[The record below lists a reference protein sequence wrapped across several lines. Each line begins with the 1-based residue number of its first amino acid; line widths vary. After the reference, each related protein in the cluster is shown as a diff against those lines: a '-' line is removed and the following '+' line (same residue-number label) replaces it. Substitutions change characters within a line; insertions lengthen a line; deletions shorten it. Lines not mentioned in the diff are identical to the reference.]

1 MLGFGRG
8 GTSTI
13 TWGLEDLEASG
24 AAGLEASV
32 LTAAVLIQTE
42 TPFITSCSLKYLIL
56 FIFCVYL
63 ALGICVY
70 FGDAIVHL
78 CKLPYVIN
86 KLK

>member
-13 TWGLEDLEASG
+13 TWGLEDLEALG

-42 TPFITSCSLKYLIL
+42 TPF
-56 FIFCVYL
+56 
-63 ALGICVY
+63 
-70 FGDAIVHL
+70 
-78 CKLPYVIN
+78 
-86 KLK
+86 